1 MSETESLLD
10 IVRTIPD
17 YRKAR
22 GRIYTIESIRFCI
35 VCGFMCGCYTAV
47 DISDY
52 IDLNFGFFSSLL
64 GLKSVPSHDTISLCL
79 RKTDWCVLS
88 EKLGKWLDDN
98 FGELYKKYGG
108 MEMTAI
114 DGKAIC
120 GMTDRVNGGKPRYY
134 MNAQKSGGTIS
145 VRSRE
150 VGEKKNELSE
160 LPGFISSLSIEGNV
174 ITIDAI
180 GTQTAVID
188 AILKKKAH
196 YLLPVKSNQGTLL
209 ESIRAESERKRSDG
223 SFASLPYCS
232 LVKKGH
238 GRIENY
244 ECHTLVDT
252 SFLLG
257 CLPKGSSFNTIGSIA
272 VIEKTTSA
280 KMGGEWEKTGQETM
294 YYITDLT
301 ECNPLTLLECKI
313 DHWCIEASHWKLDVI
328 MREDFQTARKENAG
342 INMTI
347 IRRLVMRIAQASDN
361 PKDKKLKHFMKHCF
375 KDNDFMLK
383 CLLMSR

>member
-1 MSETESLLD
+1 
-10 IVRTIPD
+10 
-17 YRKAR
+17 
-22 GRIYTIESIRFCI
+22 
-35 VCGFMCGCYTAV
+35 
-47 DISDY
+47 
-52 IDLNFGFFSSLL
+52 
-64 GLKSVPSHDTISLCL
+64 
-79 RKTDWCVLS
+79 
-88 EKLGKWLDDN
+88 
-98 FGELYKKYGG
+98 
-108 MEMTAI
+108 
-114 DGKAIC
+114 
-120 GMTDRVNGGKPRYY
+120 
-134 MNAQKSGGTIS
+134 MNAQKYGGTIP

-196 YLLPVKSNQGTLL
+196 YLLPVKSNQETLL

-238 GRIENY
+238 GRIETY

-280 KMGGEWEKTGQETM
+280 KTGGEWEKTGQETM